1 MDTENEILEAE
12 APAKK
17 ERAPRALTAR
27 QEEIYTYI
35 KVQTKKFNRP
45 PTVREIA
52 THFGITSTNGVRS
65 ILAALIKKG
74 YINRSPR
81 TSRGLEIVK
90 NEAPEAEDT
99 NSVEI
104 PVIGRVAAGQPILAV
119 QNLEGT
125 VTVDRDFIA
134 SRKDVFALRVK
145 GDSMINAGIFDGDL
159 VFARTQGTA
168 DRGEIII
175 AQVDNEATVKYF
187 QPKDEWIELHPANPK
202 YTPIIVRPDREFS
215 IAGKVIGVMRK
226 IN

>member
-1 MDTENEILEAE
+1 MDTEKEITE
-12 APAKK
+12 KK

-27 QEEIYTYI
+27 QEEIYDYI
-35 KVQTKKFNRP
+35 KVQTKQFNRP

-52 THFGITSTNGVRS
+52 NHFNITSTNGVRS

-81 TSRGLEIVK
+81 TSRGLEIVH
-90 NEAPEAEDT
+90 NEAAEAENE
-99 NSVEI
+99 NSISI

-159 VFARTQGTA
+159 VFAHCQTTA
-168 DRGEIII
+168 DRGEIVI

-187 QPKDEWIELHPANPK
+187 HPRDEWIELHAANPK
-202 YTPIIVRPDREFS
+202 YNPIIVRPDREFS